1 MHKRRTGDL
10 NSGRG
15 RGQQWRAICLKCVWL
30 QATPSFI
37 CALSKTHFFLRKKTH
52 FDTKNSFLLF
62 LQNMFEHNI
71 WKTKEKKKLPLDL
84 KCTYLYLVF
93 SIKYSVYNSFVYY
106 ELGVF
111 HTLVSRSH
119 TGGAQSG
126 NRRKDEAFGPLDAF
140 GFDFFYSN
148 NIEWCKSWP
157 LLVSIDH
164 NSAYV
169 SF

>member
-1 MHKRRTGDL
+1 MG
-10 NSGRG
+10 G
-15 RGQQWRAICLKCVWL
+15 GQQWRAICLNCVWL
-30 QATPSFI
+30 QATPSFT
-37 CALSKTHFFLRKKTH
+37 CALSKTPFSLRKKIH
-52 FDTKNSFLLF
+52 FDTTNSFLLY

-126 NRRKDEAFGPLDAF
+126 NRRKYDAF
-140 GFDFFYSN
+140 GQFYGGSRCFRVRFFYFN
-148 NIEWCKSWP
+148 NIKWCKSRP
-157 LLVSIDH
+157 LLVSIVH
-164 NSAYV
+164 NGAYV